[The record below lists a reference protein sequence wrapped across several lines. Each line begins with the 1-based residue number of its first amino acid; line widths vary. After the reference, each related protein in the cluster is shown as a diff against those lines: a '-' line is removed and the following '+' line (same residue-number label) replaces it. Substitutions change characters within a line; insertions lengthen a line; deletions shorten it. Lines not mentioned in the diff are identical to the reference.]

1 MHAIAF
7 DTSLPLLL
15 PALPARGP
23 RRYTRRSP
31 ATVPPRNREAV
42 VSHSDSPQPS
52 SRARR
57 QELLAAGSMELLTF
71 VQSGDDLAL
80 DVLCARYLP
89 ALERWATGR
98 LPAGARD
105 LLETG
110 DIVQETVVRSLR
122 TIDRFEHQRPGAL
135 LAYLRTA
142 IMNRIRDEARRV
154 ERRPMGTELEPER
167 HVEARPSPL
176 EDLIGRESITLYENA
191 LETLSDADREA
202 VVGRLEMG
210 LSFDEIASLLGKGSA
225 NTARMTF
232 NRALVRL
239 AEEMRRA
246 S

>member
-1 MHAIAF
+1 MHALAF
-7 DTSLPLLL
+7 DTAQ
-15 PALPARGP
+15 ALPIPELPIARWLG
-23 RRYTRRSP
+23 YTRRTPDGISSRKRK
-31 ATVPPRNREAV
+31 AH
-42 VSHSDSPQPS
+42 VSNAENPS
-52 SRARR
+52 SRSRR
-57 QELLAAGSMELLTF
+57 QQLLAEGSMELLTF
-71 VQSGDDLAL
+71 VQQGDEIAL

-98 LPAGARD
+98 LPSGARD

-110 DIVQETVVRSLR
+110 DIVQETVVRALR
-122 TIDRFEHQRPGAL
+122 KIDDFEHQRPGAL

-154 ERRPMGTELEPER
+154 ERRPLGTELEPER
-167 HVEARPSPL
+167 HQESKPSPL
-176 EDLIGRESITLYENA
+176 EDLIGRESMEIYERC
-191 LETLSDADREA
+191 LDSLKDDDREA

-210 LSFDEIASLLGKGSA
+210 LSFDEIANLLGKGSA

-239 AEEMRRA
+239 AEEMSRA

>member
-1 MHAIAF
+1 MHAIALVPTF
-7 DTSLPLLL
+7 AVPV
-15 PALPARGP
+15 LPARGP

-31 ATVPPRNREAV
+31 ATVPPRNRDVAV
-42 VSHSDSPQPS
+42 SNPDSPTPS

-57 QELLAAGSMELLTF
+57 QQLLAEGSMELLTF
-71 VQSGDDLAL
+71 VQQGDELAL
-80 DVLCARYLP
+80 DVLCARHLP

-110 DIVQETVVRSLR
+110 DIVQETVVRALR
-122 TIDRFEHQRPGAL
+122 GIDRFEHQRPGAL

-154 ERRPMGTELEPER
+154 ERRPLGTELEPER
-167 HVEARPSPL
+167 HVESSPSPL
-176 EDLIGRESITLYENA
+176 EDLIGRESIELYERA
-191 LETLSDADREA
+191 LETLNDADREA
-202 VVGRLEMG
+202 VVARLEMG
-210 LSFDEIASLLGKGSA
+210 LSFDEIAGLIGKSNA
-225 NTARMTF
+225 NAARMTF
-232 NRALVRL
+232 NRALLRV